1 MIRVYAGDPQLTD
14 EVRGWLQD
22 VGFQFYGEGAINR
35 GTKMTKGC
43 RPEDV
48 LVSVTKPTG
57 DLYKKVVG
65 SEQRDEVVLTLAK
78 WGVKFPK
85 KKGEGE

>member
-35 GTKMTKGC
+35 GTKMTRHC

-48 LVSVTKPTG
+48 LISVTKPTG
-57 DLYKKVVG
+57 DLYKKVVAP
-65 SEQRDEVVLTLAK
+65 EQREELVLTLEK